1 VGHAAPSVI
10 LKKSP
15 VYLSRFLGGSA
26 MLYQPPSVP
35 ALGFALLVQL
45 KEIKKWILTN
55 TPTHY

>member
-15 VYLSRFLGGSA
+15 AYLSRFLGGLA

-45 KEIKKWILTN
+45 KEIKKWI
-55 TPTHY
+55 

>member
-35 ALGFALLVQL
+35 ALGFAFLVHQI
-45 KEIKKWILTN
+45 KEIKK
-55 TPTHY
+55 